1 MAGRPTLTREFL
13 ISFRRLLHRSPELS
27 WKETGTS
34 QLIWQ
39 ALEQLG
45 LEPRRVAQHG
55 IVADI
60 PAEETGP
67 LVALR
72 ADMDALP
79 ITEETNLSFA
89 SETPG
94 VMHACGHDGH
104 TTMLLGAASALVD
117 GAPLKYPV
125 RLLFQPAEE
134 TATGAKAM
142 VKEGALGGVAAVFGG
157 HIDRSYPVGTMIVH
171 DGCVNA
177 SQDRVVINVVG
188 KGGHGARPHQTVDA
202 ALVASHTLVA
212 LQTVVSRSVH
222 PAEAAVLSIGKIQ
235 AGSQY
240 NVIAEAAEME
250 GTIRTVSLDVRD
262 EIHARIDTIV
272 SHTARAFNASA
283 TVTMCDSLP
292 PLINTSWLYNTVREA
307 AASIP
312 TPQPTEPE
320 PKKGVATHMQC
331 IPLPRANLGGEDFSI
346 YLQSVPGFYVR
357 FGAAKPGE
365 PNIPAHSSTWDFNED
380 VLLLGAQYL
389 ANVARLAPHTVLSHQ
404 HTPT

>member
-134 TATGAKAM
+134 TGKPTFPSPSPFPTRQTTG
-142 VKEGALGGVAAVFGG
+142 V
-157 HIDRSYPVGTMIVH
+157 
-171 DGCVNA
+171 
-177 SQDRVVINVVG
+177 
-188 KGGHGARPHQTVDA
+188 
-202 ALVASHTLVA
+202 
-212 LQTVVSRSVH
+212 
-222 PAEAAVLSIGKIQ
+222 
-235 AGSQY
+235 
-240 NVIAEAAEME
+240 
-250 GTIRTVSLDVRD
+250 
-262 EIHARIDTIV
+262 
-272 SHTARAFNASA
+272 ASA
-283 TVTMCDSLP
+283 TSCT
-292 PLINTSWLYNTVREA
+292 IQRTQTS
-307 AASIP
+307 S
-312 TPQPTEPE
+312 
-320 PKKGVATHMQC
+320 PKDC
-331 IPLPRANLGGEDFSI
+331 C
-346 YLQSVPGFYVR
+346 
-357 FGAAKPGE
+357 
-365 PNIPAHSSTWDFNED
+365 
-380 VLLLGAQYL
+380 
-389 ANVARLAPHTVLSHQ
+389 
-404 HTPT
+404 